1 MAFNNLFKPIKLGDT
16 DVKNRIAMAPMGVGF
31 YSPDETWP
39 KSEIRYFEER
49 AMGGMGL
56 IITPFVRVHP
66 SLASV
71 PIIGMYD
78 DKFIPTHEEFV
89 KRIHKHGAKTIMQVA
104 LTGGKIGKDGPS
116 AVYSENYVVK
126 PRALTTE
133 ELDELVE
140 SFIKAAARAQKAGYD
155 GVEVHGAH
163 TYLIGAMMSPAL
175 NKRTDKYGGSF
186 IARMKF
192 VTDIINGIKKA
203 CPGLTVGFKFSAF
216 EAIEGGVDIP
226 LGLEIAKHVAKLGID
241 YLHVASTSSTIEVFS
256 KLPSVPPLYIPR
268 NTLVPLAEGVK
279 KACPDTVVM
288 ATGSIT
294 VPEEAESFIADGKC
308 DMVVLGRTI
317 LADPYW
323 AKKTQEGRTKFITP
337 CIRCNVCYHQL
348 WLGEPLKCSLNP
360 YLNHEEEQY
369 LPIPTKEK
377 RVMVVGAG
385 PAGIR
390 CALTAAKRGHDVTLY
405 EKRPYIG
412 GMMYPGSRPA
422 CKVDV
427 ARAVE
432 WFKNELEASTVKLK
446 LNTEVTPEMVKADQP
461 DALVIAIGAE
471 PIWPAWPGMDK
482 PHVHHAVDVLRDV
495 KKYKGKKAVVV
506 GGGDVGCETAC
517 HLADNGFEVTIVEI
531 LPHLMEENIM
541 KNVKV
546 QMFNLIEE
554 KGIKVMTETKVN
566 AIIDE
571 GVEIILPNGKQWGL
585 DADLVAIAIGFKKN
599 ESKVAGSSMSITV
612 HEGLTASMSMH
623 AEEVHIIG
631 DAATL
636 GRIYEATQAGERVGR
651 YL

>member
-1 MAFNNLFKPIKLGDT
+1 MAFTNMFSPIKIGN
-16 DVKNRIAMAPMGVGF
+16 VVIKNRIAMAPMGVGF

-56 IITPFVRVHP
+56 IITPFVRVHG
-66 SLASV
+66 SLASI

-89 KRIHKHGAKTIMQVA
+89 QRIHKHDAKTFMQIA
-104 LTGGKIGKDGPS
+104 LTGGKLGKDGPS
-116 AVYSENYVVK
+116 AVYSENYVFK

-133 ELDELVE
+133 ELDDLVQA
-140 SFIKAAARAQKAGYD
+140 FIAAAGRAQKAGYD
-155 GVEVHGAH
+155 GVELHGAH
-163 TYLIGAMMSPAL
+163 TYLVGAMMSPAL

-186 IARMKF
+186 ENRMRF
-192 VTDIINGIKKA
+192 PREIVEGIHKKY
-203 CPGLTVGFKFSAF
+203 PGFPVGFKFSAH
-216 EAIEGGVDIP
+216 EQIAGGVDIP
-226 LGLEIAKHVAKLGID
+226 LGIEIARYMHKLGVV
-241 YLHVASTSSTIEVFS
+241 YLHVASTASTIEVFS

-279 KACPDTVVM
+279 KACPDAVVM

-294 VPEEAESFIADGKC
+294 VPEEAESFIAEGKC

-317 LADPYW
+317 LADAHW
-323 AKKTQEGRTKFITP
+323 ANKAKEGRVKEITP

-360 YLNHEEEQY
+360 YLNREAEQD
-369 LPIPTKEK
+369 LPIPARKK
-377 RVMVVGAG
+377 KVMIIGAG

-390 CALTAAKRGHDVTLY
+390 CALTAAKRGHDVSLY
-405 EKRPYIG
+405 EKLPYVG
-412 GMMYPGSRPA
+412 GMVYPGSRPA

-427 ARAVE
+427 ARAWQ
-432 WFKNELEASTVKLK
+432 WFKDMLAASTVKLK
-446 LNTEVTPEMVKADQP
+446 LNTEVTPEMVKKEAP

-471 PIWPAWPGMDK
+471 PIIPDWPGMDK
-482 PHVHHAVDVLRDV
+482 PHVKHAVEVLRDAI
-495 KKYKGKKAVVV
+495 KFKGKKAVVV

-517 HLADNGFEVTIVEI
+517 HLADIGWEVTIVEI
-531 LPHLMEENIM
+531 LPRLMEENIM

-554 KGIKVMTETKVN
+554 KGIKVMTDTRVN

-585 DADLVAIAIGFKKN
+585 DADLVAIAIGFKKTEN
-599 ESKVAGSSMSITV
+599 KVAGNAMNIGA
-612 HEGLTASMSMH
+612 HEGLAAAMSMH
-623 AEEVHIIG
+623 ADEVHIIG
-631 DAATL
+631 DAITPA
-636 GRIYEATQAGERVGR
+636 RIFEATQSGELVGR
-651 YL
+651 NM